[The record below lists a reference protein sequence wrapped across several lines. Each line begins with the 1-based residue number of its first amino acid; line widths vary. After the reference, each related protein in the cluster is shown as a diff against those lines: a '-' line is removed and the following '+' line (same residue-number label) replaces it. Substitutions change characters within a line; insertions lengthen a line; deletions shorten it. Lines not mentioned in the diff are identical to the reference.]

1 MVNTTPR
8 RTMKPRQKPTS
19 ERPWE
24 SGDPGKKIGLNTP
37 ISEPLMLMLDY
48 LVENKAIYSKASFIR
63 EVVEAAAEKELH
75 RLSRV
80 REAIKRIEAE
90 DKRR

>member
-8 RTMKPRQKPTS
+8 RTMKPRQKPAG
-19 ERPWE
+19 ERPLE
-24 SGDPGKKIGLNTP
+24 SGDPSKKIGLNTP

-63 EVVEAAAEKELH
+63 
-75 RLSRV
+75 
-80 REAIKRIEAE
+80 
-90 DKRR
+90 